1 MNPKDIY
8 FKTYGK
14 NHGYTLIL
22 LHGYLESSD
31 VWEEFA
37 KLFEDEY
44 FVVCIDLPGHG
55 KSASAE
61 ENRGMEQMAKAV
73 IAVCDE
79 LSIPSFHLVGHS
91 MGGYV
96 AMELLHKYPERL
108 NSVVLFHSHCHADS
122 EEKKKNREREIELVR
137 NGKKELIINTSIP
150 KLFGDENLEV
160 FSDAIENSLRIAH
173 QTTDPGIVAA
183 LQAMKSRPDHSSTL
197 AQTSLPVLL
206 VGGAKDNL
214 IPFKMME
221 QMKTLSPT
229 LRLVCL
235 EKSGHMGFIEEKDKA
250 AEELKVFFDSS
261 FECL

>member
-1 MNPKDIY
+1 MNTKNIFY
-8 FKTYGK
+8 KTYGK
-14 NHGYTLIL
+14 NLGYTLVF
-22 LHGYLESSD
+22 LHGYLESSE

-37 KLFEDEY
+37 KLFDDEY
-44 FVVCIDLPGHG
+44 HVVCIDLPGHG
-55 KSASAE
+55 KSAIAT
-61 ENRGMEQMAKAV
+61 ENQSMEQMAKSV

-96 AMELLHKYPERL
+96 AMELMQQYPDRL
-108 NSVVLFHSHCHADS
+108 NSAVLLHSHCYADS
-122 EEKKKNREREIELVR
+122 EEKKKNREREIDLVR

-173 QTTDPGIVAA
+173 QTTGPGIVAA
-183 LQAMKSRPDHSSTL
+183 LQAMKSRPDRSSTL

-221 QMKTLSPT
+221 QMKALSPT
-229 LRLVCL
+229 IRLVCL
-235 EKSGHMGFIEEKDKA
+235 EKSGHMGFIEEKDEA
-250 AEELKVFFDSS
+250 AKELKGFLDSS